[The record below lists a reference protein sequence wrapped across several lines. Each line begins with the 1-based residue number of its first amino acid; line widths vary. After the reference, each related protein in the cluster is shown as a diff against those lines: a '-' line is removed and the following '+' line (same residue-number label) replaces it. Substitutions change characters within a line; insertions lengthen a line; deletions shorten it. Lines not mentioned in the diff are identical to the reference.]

1 MEESKKKKERLK
13 VMRMEAAHAEVS
25 NNVETS
31 IMLGCLSNA
40 LSETL

>member
-1 MEESKKKKERLK
+1 MEESEKRNERLK
-13 VMRMEAAHAEVS
+13 AMRMEAAHAEVS

-40 LSETL
+40 LNETL